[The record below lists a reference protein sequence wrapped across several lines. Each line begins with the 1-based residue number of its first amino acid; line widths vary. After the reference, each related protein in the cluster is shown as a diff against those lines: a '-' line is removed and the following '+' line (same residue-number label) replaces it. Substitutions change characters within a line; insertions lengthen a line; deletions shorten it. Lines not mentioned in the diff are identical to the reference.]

1 MEIRGN
7 CGGQGLLRALARDVR
22 RPVEYR
28 VLCYSGN
35 RLIQPAA
42 SKCRDAAGDAFDGAL
57 QKPGSCTISK
67 GLVSRCALLFGLLCA
82 LPGGLQ
88 AEQCPPRVRPTL
100 GRLGRIEGIP
110 DLTNGGDGP
119 GSADAGEHLGD
130 GLLHTGDGFHA
141 PGGIVSPPDALLPI
155 LRGAGIQRGI
165 RPIPAPLG
173 NGVGSQ
179 TAQGCDPLDSLADP
193 HIHNIGDAL
202 HRAEQSGADS
212 FRGIRKVPC
221 RLLWRRR
228 KNRHACQRACA
239 GFGQNDPV
247 THRLR
252 LCLLG
257 NSAGKVTGG
266 FFCMRFLCLLSLLQ

>member
-1 MEIRGN
+1 MEIRGDHS
-7 CGGQGLLRALARDVR
+7 GQGFLRALACDVR
-22 RPVEYR
+22 RPVEHR

-35 RLIQPAA
+35 HIVQAA
-42 SKCRDAAGDAFDGAL
+42 LPKSRYASGDALDGAL
-57 QKPGSCTISK
+57 QEAGGRAVGQSLVGGST
-67 GLVSRCALLFGLLCA
+67 LLLCLLCA
-82 LPGGLQ
+82 LSGGLKT
-88 AEQCPPRVRPTL
+88 EQGPPRVRPSA
-100 GRLGRIEGIP
+100 GRLGRVEGVP
-110 DLTNGGDGP
+110 GLTNGGDGP
-119 GSADAGEHLGD
+119 GSADAGEHLRNS
-130 GLLHTGDGFHA
+130 LFHA
-141 PGGIVSPPDALLPI
+141 GNSFHELRRVVPPADALLPI
-155 LRGAGIQRGI
+155 LRWAGVQRGI

-173 NGVGSQ
+173 NGVGGK
-179 TAQGCDPLDSLADP
+179 AAKGCDPLDSLADP

>member
-7 CGGQGLLRALARDVR
+7 RGGQGLLRTLARDVR

-35 RLIQPAA
+35 HIVQAA
-42 SKCRDAAGDAFDGAL
+42 LPKSRYASGDALDGAL
-57 QKPGSCTISK
+57 QEAGGRAVGQ
-67 GLVSRCALLFGLLCA
+67 GLVGGRSLLLCLLGA

-110 DLTNGGDGP
+110 YLTNGGDGP

-130 GLLHTGDGFHA
+130 GLLHTGNSFRELRR
-141 PGGIVSPPDALLPI
+141 VVPPADALLPI
-155 LRGAGIQRGI
+155 LRWAGVQRGI

-202 HRAEQSGADS
+202 HRTQQPGADA
-212 FRGIRKVPC
+212 FRGIRKVSR
-221 RLLWRRR
+221 RLLGGGGKKGDPAESAALFTTARQFNSSAVPVLRCSR
-228 KNRHACQRACA
+228 KNGLRFSGSIFLLC
-239 GFGQNDPV
+239 GF
-247 THRLR
+247 T
-252 LCLLG
+252 C
-257 NSAGKVTGG
+257 G
-266 FFCMRFLCLLSLLQ
+266 F